1 MKKKL
6 FTITLLCLVLLL
18 AGCTGS
24 QNEGQGGEQADTK
37 VFEPIVG
44 DWYSENGLLQ
54 FKIYENGGFA
64 MKSLG
69 GDFEGYLQYTE
80 EANAEGISG
89 PHFDLYLENNELYSD
104 NACLIWDENRPG
116 TLTFE
121 QGMGAELLT
130 HEYVEPE
137 KIDWIYAN
145 FVSDLPYDIGEHNE
159 FEAFDDPDSV
169 EVLFTAIRDLKDF
182 KFYNAFIK
190 DVTASGQ
197 VSFGVNLMYEQDEF
211 KGEVP
216 LKVKML
222 FPGDSPN
229 NALSYTDP
237 LTGATRF
244 YLIELSGY
252 DGSIVM
258 VELSTGQ

>member
-1 MKKKL
+1 MKKKA
-6 FTITLLCLVLLL
+6 ITALMLCLVLLL
-18 AGCTGS
+18 AGCAG
-24 QNEGQGGEQADTK
+24 GQGEKEADTK
-37 VFEPIVG
+37 VFEPLVG
-44 DWYSENGLLQ
+44 DWYSENGLLRL
-54 FKIYENGGFA
+54 KIYENGGFE

-69 GDFEGYLQYTE
+69 GDAEGYLKYSE
-80 EANAEGISG
+80 ENNAEGVSG
-89 PHFDLYLENNELYSD
+89 PHFDLYLENNELYSEFT
-104 NACLIWDENRPG
+104 CLVQDENYPG

-145 FVSDLPYDIGEHNE
+145 FVSDLNYDIGEHEE
-159 FEAFDDPDSV
+159 FVAFDDPDSV
-169 EVLFTAIRDLKDF
+169 EVLFTAIRDIKDF

-190 DVTASGQ
+190 DVTAAGQ
-197 VSFGVNLMYEQDEF
+197 VSFGVNLMYEQPEF
-211 KGEVP
+211 RGEVP
-216 LKVKML
+216 LKVKMI

-237 LTGATRF
+237 FTGATRF

-252 DGSIVM
+252 DGSLQM
-258 VELSTGQ
+258 LELSTGQ